1 MRTYFIEI
9 YNAKD
14 EVFRSYHIIADSKKA
29 AITRVLNDQMGAYRT
44 PRYQLEVVEARA
56 D

>member
-1 MRTYFIEI
+1 MRTYFIKI

-14 EVFRSYHIIADSKKA
+14 EVFRSYHIIADSKKT
-29 AITRVLNDQMGAYRT
+29 AITRALNDQMGTFRT
-44 PRYQLEVVEARA
+44 PRYQLEVVEARV

>member
-1 MRTYFIEI
+1 MKTYFIEI

-14 EVFRSYHIIADSKKA
+14 EIFRSYHIIADNKKA
-29 AITRVLNDQMGAYRT
+29 AITRALNDQMGAYHT
-44 PRYQLEVVEARA
+44 PRYQLEVVEARG